1 MSELSFNVEIP
12 SFKDAYFKKDDEETR
27 KAEAFSLKMS
37 EKKRMMSARIG
48 ELESRL
54 ADLNLKLSRSFSD
67 PGIDTA
73 QIYCQILASEEELA
87 INRHFMEK
95 LFPA

>member
-12 SFKDAYFKKDDEETR
+12 SFKDAYFKKDDEDTR
-27 KAEAFSLKMS
+27 KAEAFNLKMT
-37 EKKRMMSARIG
+37 EKKRKMSARIG
-48 ELESRL
+48 DLESLL
-54 ADLNLKLSRSFSD
+54 ADLNLKLTRSFAD
-67 PGIDTA
+67 PCIDTA

-87 INRHFMEK
+87 VNKHFMEK